1 MTRGQ
6 ELVQSRI
13 HRRAKAPRLLVLAS
27 ATAVSLAALGAA
39 APPTAA
45 ATALGYSFNSGT
57 VAIKAGGHTWDL
69 TVSLRGG
76 NTNAPVTTGIE
87 IETAHLSGTEIHNW
101 GMEMPAADFTV
112 NSSTGAASIDSQSDL
127 SPVASLALTFKA
139 TSHTKGTCSS
149 GTETDYSGTLTGS
162 VTLTTGLK
170 GLKLSDT
177 HATFS
182 TPDTLTVSAGCV
194 PPVACEFSTWAGGI
208 GANPAI
214 PIASGITAGKPGK
227 PVQFADTGRTL
238 TLPAPA
244 NATRQ
249 DIGEIQA
256 PVPVFNASA
265 KTLSVKSSSSGIVT
279 GSAVLSKTT
288 LTDSGTKPCSVD
300 GTKYT
305 MSFSDYSAASF
316 ASPAGGQFEAHT
328 MLSGTLKVTAKG
340 VGEFSI
346 VTLKK

>member
-1 MTRGQ
+1 MTPGQ
-6 ELVQSRI
+6 EPGRTGIGRS
-13 HRRAKAPRLLVLAS
+13 AKAPRLLVLAS
-27 ATAVSLAALGAA
+27 ATAVFLAALGAA
-39 APPTAA
+39 APVAGA
-45 ATALGYSFNSGT
+45 ATALGYTFNSGT

-76 NTNAPVTTGIE
+76 NTSAPVTTGIE
-87 IETAHLSGTEIHNW
+87 IETSHLSGNEIHNW

-112 NSSTGAASIDSQSDL
+112 NSSTGAASIDSHSGL

-182 TPDTLTVSAGCV
+182 KPNTLMVSDGCV
-194 PPVACEFSTWAGGI
+194 PPTACLFSTWAGGF
-208 GANPAI
+208 GSNPAI
-214 PIASGITAGKPGK
+214 PIASGIMAGKPGK
-227 PVQFADTGRTL
+227 PVQFADTGRTV

-249 DIGEIQA
+249 DLGDIQA
-256 PVPVFNASA
+256 PAPVFNASA

-279 GSAVLSKTT
+279 GSALLSKTT
-288 LTDSGTKPCSVD
+288 LTSSGTKPCSVD

-316 ASPAGGQFEAHT
+316 ASPPGGQFEAHT
-328 MLSGTLKVTAKG
+328 ILSGTLKVTAKG

-346 VTLKK
+346 ITLKK